1 MTVVDTTVTLTAAS
15 ATTVTLVTG
24 QTSIITDAAGAALT
38 DAAGAALTINPPS
51 VHKTTVTITD
61 AG

>member
-1 MTVVDTTVTLTAAS
+1 MTVADTNNLAPTTA
-15 ATTVTLVTG
+15 TLVSG
-24 QTSIITDAAGAALT
+24 QTSVLTDAAGAALT
-38 DAAGAALTINPPS
+38 DAVGAALTINPPS